1 MKHNNICGRS
11 LHKLGVLEG
20 GGDVHTGSSSATLFW
35 EINSTQSELYILCTP
50 FNSLGFR
57 LVAVY
62 FWWWLVGGGVN
73 GGARVVAAC
82 EMLRPC
88 VGDFKQA

>member
-1 MKHNNICGRS
+1 MKHNNTWGCS

-50 FNSLGFR
+50 FHSLGFR

-62 FWWWLVGGGVN
+62 VWWWLGGG
-73 GGARVVAAC
+73 
-82 EMLRPC
+82 
-88 VGDFKQA
+88 